1 MLLFRALSLVF
12 LALSSVHAQT
22 SSSDGSSGLAALAA
36 ELPTCGLKCFLTELP
51 ASKCTDSACVCSDAK
66 LMADVTTCVE
76 QNCTIPDALVVKN
89 VSSTACGVPVRDEGN
104 HYDVVS
110 ITLGVISGATI
121 IMRLGFKLFIAKT
134 GLGLDDWFILAT
146 ILVGVPSSVITS
158 RGLVPNGLGRDIWT
172 LKPFQ
177 ITNVIYYFYFM
188 AWLYFLQLAL
198 LKASLL
204 FFYLKIFPNKMV
216 RWLLWGTLVFNA
228 IWGILFALLSVFQ
241 CKPISFFWHQ
251 WDGLHTG
258 TCPINT
264 NSLGWANA
272 AISIVEDVWM
282 LAIPL
287 SQLHSLQ
294 LHWKKKIGVAI
305 MFCTG
310 TFVTIISVVRL
321 QSLITFGDTDNPT
334 WDNLRVSLWST
345 IEINVGIIT
354 CCMPTLRLILLRACP
369 RLSSTYRSTEAYYA
383 KNGLSQQS
391 KGKRSRNRTNEF
403 DGESTGNSSGQRSG
417 QRPAGGIEYSRGFTV
432 QFHDAEASSQV
443 QLRDLDSKG
452 NRLSEAFTVDEGAKP
467 QPKSFL
473 RPESK

>member
-1 MLLFRALSLVF
+1 MLLSRVFSLLS
-12 LALSSVHAQT
+12 LALSSVYAQ
-22 SSSDGSSGLAALAA
+22 SSSDGSSELAALAA
-36 ELPTCGLKCFLTELP
+36 ALPTCGLKCFITDL
-51 ASKCTDSACVCSDAK
+51 ASSKCTDAACVCSDTK
-66 LMADVTTCVE
+66 LMASITTCVTL
-76 QNCTIPDALVVKN
+76 NCTIPDALVVKN
-89 VSSTACGVPVRDEGN
+89 ISSTACGVPVRDEGK
-104 HYDVVS
+104 HYDTVS
-110 ITLGVISGATI
+110 ITLGVISGAVI

-158 RGLVPNGLGRDIWT
+158 QGLIPNGLGRDIWT
-172 LKPFQ
+172 LTPAQ
-177 ITNVIYYFYFM
+177 ITNVIHYFYFM

-198 LKASLL
+198 LKTSLL
-204 FFYLKIFPNKMV
+204 FFYLKIFPNKTV
-216 RWLLWGTLVFNA
+216 RWLLWGTLIFNG
-228 IWGILFALLSVFQ
+228 IWGILFALLAVFQ
-241 CKPISFFWHQ
+241 CKPISFFWDQ
-251 WDGLHTG
+251 WDGLHAG
-258 TCPINT
+258 FCPINT

-287 SQLHSLQ
+287 SQLHALQ

-310 TFVTIISVVRL
+310 TFVTVISVVRL

-334 WDNLRVSLWST
+334 WNNLKVSLWST

-354 CCMPTLRLILLRACP
+354 CCMPTLRLILLRAFP

-383 KNGLSQQS
+383 KNGGTNQS
-391 KGKRSRNRTNEF
+391 RGKRSRNRTNEF
-403 DGESTGNSSGQRSG
+403 SQEQPSDNGKKPSN
-417 QRPAGGIEYSRGFTV
+417 GIEYSRGFTV

-452 NRLSEAFTVDEGAKP
+452 FAAKTSISECSA
-467 QPKSFL
+467 
-473 RPESK
+473 

>member
-1 MLLFRALSLVF
+1 MLLLRVFSLLSLALPSV
-12 LALSSVHAQT
+12 LAQA
-22 SSSDGSSGLAALAA
+22 SSDAASELAALSKA
-36 ELPTCGLKCFLTELP
+36 LPPCGLKCFITGL
-51 ASKCTDSACVCSDAK
+51 ASSKCTDAACVCSNAE
-66 LMADVTTCVE
+66 LMATVTTCVTL
-76 QNCTIPDALVVKN
+76 NCTIPDALAVKN
-89 VSSTACGVPVRDEGN
+89 VSSTACGVPVRDEGT
-104 HYDVVS
+104 HYNIVS
-110 ITLGVISGATI
+110 VTLGVISGATI

-158 RGLVPNGLGRDIWT
+158 QGLVPNGLGRDIWT
-172 LKPFQ
+172 LKPQQ
-177 ITNVIYYFYFM
+177 ITNVIHYFYFM

-198 LKASLL
+198 LKTSLL
-204 FFYLKIFPNKMV
+204 FFYLKIFPNKTV
-216 RWLLWGTLVFNA
+216 RWLLWGTLVFNG
-228 IWGILFALLSVFQ
+228 IWGILFALLAVFQ
-241 CKPISFFWHQ
+241 CKPISYFWDQ
-251 WDGLHTG
+251 WDGLHIG

-310 TFVTIISVVRL
+310 TFVTVISVVRL

-334 WDNLRVSLWST
+334 WNNLKVSLWST

-354 CCMPTLRLILLRACP
+354 CCMPTIRLIMLRAFP
-369 RLSSTYRSTEAYYA
+369 RMSSTYRSTQAYYA
-383 KNGLSQQS
+383 KNGMSSS

-403 DGESTGNSSGQRSG
+403 SSQEEPGNGKSA
-417 QRPAGGIEYSRGFTV
+417 QRPNGGGIEYSRGFTV

-443 QLRDLDSKG
+443 QLRDLDPKG
-452 NRLSEAFTVDEGAKP
+452 FAAKTSISECSA
-467 QPKSFL
+467 
-473 RPESK
+473 